1 MEMEMKMKS
10 NGKRFDKLTNDIRK
24 CKKTTVRLKEWG
36 SEGVCVSKANVHSI
50 INLHFHS
57 IIIILHVSLRS
68 RNLHK
73 YVRVCECECT
83 NMCSVMCIIFHFR
96 NWETFVKLC
105 ETNWILFDTHR
116 TPVMC
121 TMYIVHVTNVFC
133 NVNTAIDLSLFLNIW
148 TEFDF
153 VCSDAYLFL

>member
-1 MEMEMKMKS
+1 MVNDSTNWLMIYG
-10 NGKRFDKLTNDIRK
+10 NARKRQSDRK
-24 CKKTTVRLKEWG
+24 REGG
-36 SEGVCVSKANVHSI
+36 SEANVHSI

-68 RNLHK
+68 RHLHK
-73 YVRVCECECT
+73 YVRVCECECA
-83 NMCSVMCIIFHFR
+83 NVCNVMCIIFHFR
-96 NWETFVKLC
+96 NWESFVKLC

-116 TPVMC
+116 TPVPVMC
-121 TMYIVHVTNVFC
+121 TMNMCTNVFC
-133 NVNTAIDLSLFLNIW
+133 NVNTAIDLSSSLNIW